1 MAEAAQ
7 KIPVTL
13 TDGRVVEFGAK
24 QKLQK
29 NSTIAE
35 DGTVTTELIFKN
47 GEIRTFTPP
56 AALIARFVAHG
67 VEQKLG
73 DCIAGETDPDD
84 QVLAVEDLIARLSAG
99 EWNIGRSSAGSFAG
113 TSILARALVEVSG
126 KTAEEIKTYLS
137 TKSQA
142 EKIALRGSEKL
153 RPVIQRL
160 EAEKQS
166 KSKTSVDTDSLLG
179 ELGLDSSPKKAKS
192 E

>member
-1 MAEAAQ
+1 MAEAAA

-13 TDGRVVEFGAK
+13 TDGRVVEFGTK

-56 AALIARFVAHG
+56 ASLIARFVAHG

-84 QVLAVEDLIARLSAG
+84 QVLAVEDLIARLTSG

-126 KTAEEIKTYLS
+126 KSPEEIKTYLA

-166 KSKTSVDTDSLLG
+166 KSKTTVDTDSLLG
-179 ELGLDSSPKKAKS
+179 ELGLDSSSKKAKS